1 MIYTLTLN
9 PALDYDIYMDSF
21 QEGDL
26 NLSKEVNIRAGGK
39 GINVSKLLANL
50 GIKSKAL
57 GYTAGFTGDFI
68 KKNLYDEG
76 IESDFVEL
84 DGITRINVKIN
95 NNSKETEIAGLS
107 PKITKEAEGKL
118 IEKIS
123 KLQKD
128 DILILSGSI
137 PGSIERNIYK
147 KLAEMLPEGTKIV
160 LDTRGNLL
168 KENLNGNF
176 LIKPNIAELEEMFE
190 TKLSTTADI
199 IKKCAYFLERNVKN
213 VIVSMGGKGALLV
226 NKEGAYLAGAP
237 EGELI
242 NSVGAGDSMVAGFI
256 AGIETGRSPED
267 SFRLAV
273 ASGSATAYS
282 YGLGEKDLI
291 YRLYNEITLKKEGV

>member
-107 PKITKEAEGKL
+107 PKITKEAEEKL

-190 TKLSTTADI
+190 TKLNTTADI
-199 IKKCAYFLERNVKN
+199 IEKCAYFLERNVKN

-237 EGELI
+237 KGELI

-256 AGIETGRSPED
+256 AGIEKGRSPED

-291 YRLYNEITLKKEGV
+291 YKLYNEITLKKEGV